1 MGTERS
7 KPAPRQTRDEV
18 LAAAMTLFVER
29 GYFGTSVHDIVG
41 ASNVS
46 IGSIYHHFGDK
57 AGIARALYAEQTA
70 RMDAL
75 IAGIAARHRR
85 AAERCRAIVA
95 ALFELTEVDP
105 VSMAFML
112 HVKHREFIPDE
123 KPVCSSKPFESMR
136 RIVLEGIARGE
147 IRPIDVMVAS
157 TCLFGGALRMIT
169 ARLDGVLPRSL
180 PDYLDEVWESSWRAV
195 AA

>member
-1 MGTERS
+1 LTSGKEG
-7 KPAPRQTRDEV
+7 
-18 LAAAMTLFVER
+18 
-29 GYFGTSVHDIVG
+29 GYFGTSVHDIVEV
-41 ASNVS
+41 SNVS

-57 AGIARALYAEQTA
+57 AGIARTLFAEQTA

-75 IAGIAARHRR
+75 IAGIAARKRG

-95 ALFELTEVDP
+95 ALFELTEHDP
-105 VSMAFML
+105 VAMAFML

-169 ARLDGVLPRSL
+169 ARLDGVLPRPL
-180 PDYLDEVWESSWRAV
+180 PEYLDEVWDSSWRAV

>member
-1 MGTERS
+1 
-7 KPAPRQTRDEV
+7 A
-18 LAAAMTLFVER
+18 
-29 GYFGTSVHDIVG
+29 
-41 ASNVS
+41 
-46 IGSIYHHFGDK
+46 
-57 AGIARALYAEQTA
+57 IARALYEAQTA
-70 RMDAL
+70 RVGTVISMM
-75 IAGIAARHRR
+75 AARHAGAR
-85 AAERCRAIVA
+85 ERGKAIV
-95 ALFELTEVDP
+95 ELLSGLAEEDP

-147 IRPIDVMVAS
+147 IRSIDVMVAS

-169 ARLDGVLPRSL
+169 ARLDGVLPRPL
-180 PDYLDEVWESSWRAV
+180 PDYLDEVWDSSWRAV